1 MEPNLPGNA
10 GQYLSVLNCASEYG
24 LSLDTCGREC
34 DWSIPRVA
42 SRPATVFEVIEVPRS
57 AWTAPGLIPPFS
69 SMARSMNSFARV
81 PVSVGQISHQMTLRE
96 NEPYAKP
103 SLKKYKPMAA

>member
-34 DWSIPRVA
+34 DWSMPSRA
-42 SRPATVFEVIEVPRS
+42 SRPVTVFDVIEVPRS
-57 AWTAPGLIPPFS
+57 AWIARGAILPLALI
-69 SMARSMNSFARV
+69 ARWINSFARA
-81 PVSVGQISHQMTLRE
+81 PFSVGHISHPITLRE
-96 NEPYAKP
+96 KM
-103 SLKKYKPMAA
+103 SMIT

>member
-34 DWSIPRVA
+34 DWSIPSVA

-57 AWTAPGLIPPFS
+57 AWTARNQSGPLLICD
-69 SMARSMNSFARV
+69 
-81 PVSVGQISHQMTLRE
+81 VSVLASGL
-96 NEPYAKP
+96 
-103 SLKKYKPMAA
+103 